1 MARNLGIAAPHRKPR
16 GPVRAVLK
24 AARFAITVRAMKHLW
39 IVIPALALAGCGG
52 GLVGGG
58 TGLFGGREDPDAE
71 VIRPVERP
79 SEAAEAAS
87 SDESGSAFLGFTVAS
102 LGDATQPG
110 LWMETPLVTEE
121 QPGNVISESG
131 QVVSL
136 TLRPAGGDRTAGSR
150 MSLQAF
156 QALGIP
162 LTELPTLTVR
172 GISADALPPGGP
184 DGLAGLPPV
193 GG

>member
-1 MARNLGIAAPHRKPR
+1 
-16 GPVRAVLK
+16 VLK
-24 AARFAITVRAMKHLW
+24 VPRFAITVRAMKHLW
-39 IVIPALALAGCGG
+39 IVISAVALAGCGG

-58 TGLFGGREDPDAE
+58 NGLFGGREDPEAE

-131 QVVSL
+131 QVVFL
-136 TLRPAGGDRTAGSR
+136 TLRPAEGDRTAGSR
-150 MSLQAF
+150 LSLQAF

-172 GISADALPPGGP
+172 GISADALPEAGA
-184 DGLAGLPPV
+184 DGLDGLPPV